1 MERVDW
7 ACTGA
12 AEELV
17 RVDGGTIDEGFWI
30 AISSRN
36 PGNEGALVCPGKEL
50 FLRRGV
56 VRSILSVFAPPLLV
70 LANPP
75 PWVTGIAVA

>member
-1 MERVDW
+1 MEKVEWDCSW
-7 ACTGA
+7 A

-17 RVDGGTIDEGFWI
+17 RVDGGTIGEGFWI

-36 PGNEGALVCPGKEL
+36 PGNEGAFVCPGKEL

-56 VRSILSVFAPPLLV
+56 VMSILSVFAAPLLV
-70 LANPP
+70 LARPP
-75 PWVTGIAVA
+75 PWPTGIAAA